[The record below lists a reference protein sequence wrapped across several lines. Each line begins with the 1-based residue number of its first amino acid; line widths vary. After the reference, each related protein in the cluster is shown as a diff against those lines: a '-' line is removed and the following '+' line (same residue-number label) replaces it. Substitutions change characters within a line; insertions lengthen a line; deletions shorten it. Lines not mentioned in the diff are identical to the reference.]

1 MLALSSMA
9 LLVLNQLCLC
19 WVNRDEKITYK
30 RYARNGTRRM
40 KCDIDFKEF
49 TIYLV
54 FLKCQ

>member
-9 LLVLNQLCLC
+9 LLALNQLCLC
-19 WVNRDEKITYK
+19 WVNRDEKTTYK

-49 TIYLV
+49 TI
-54 FLKCQ
+54 